1 MACTKGRAKGGQH
14 GLIVQ
19 RGAPEFR
26 IEKDAERALPASDG
40 SWPVVTL
47 CEEPFVTY
55 DFPHIVDC
63 AALMKS
69 AIEDDAEKGGE
80 LALDHDFCAVLEGQD
95 AHDPEQALPATL
107 KDTRPEGRELLVRA
121 PRQCQELEG
130 VLVLDDMV
138 YGNWEEVIPILKS
151 SLQRDKMLRIVV
163 RGDAN
168 VPAGEIQ
175 RVMNLIGEAGIAD
188 IAFASSNK

>member
-1 MACTKGRAKGGQH
+1 MAGG
-14 GLIVQ
+14 G
-19 RGAPEFR
+19 GGGDGEPEFQ
-26 IEKDAERALPASDG
+26 IAPMID
-40 SWPVVTL
+40 V
-47 CEEPFVTY
+47 
-55 DFPHIVDC
+55 
-63 AALMKS
+63 
-69 AIEDDAEKGGE
+69 
-80 LALDHDFCAVLEGQD
+80 
-95 AHDPEQALPATL
+95 
-107 KDTRPEGRELLVRA
+107 LLVLLVFFVMITSAEVLKVDKNIKLPVSPNAKQREA
-121 PRQCQELEG
+121 EMAKHEMAVNLRYDPGTNKG

-163 RGDAN
+163 RGDAA